1 VADLAGK
8 AIDNA
13 IGPGLVAM
21 GVIAKAPVMMV
32 EVTMSK
38 SDAIAE
44 LTGRM
49 MAVNPKVGDLDDLNR
64 AIEIQMRKAKIYGT
78 PVSGT
83 GRFRYLIMAD
93 PRVISD

>member
-1 VADLAGK
+1 MRSRGRDIQRDNLVLRPLAYNQQ
-8 AIDNA
+8 A
-13 IGPGLVAM
+13 
-21 GVIAKAPVMMV
+21 
-32 EVTMSK
+32 VTDRL
-38 SDAIAE
+38 DATAE

-49 MAVNPKVGDLDDLNR
+49 MGVNPKVGDLTDLNR

-93 PRVISD
+93 PRV